1 MNNTAGPQVI
11 AVLGCTGTVGAEVM
25 RQVATRD
32 CTIRGILRQAPQ
44 SYPVPPRDRPA
55 CVSFALV
62 DHSSEDQL
70 SQAFVGVDAMFLLIG
85 THPAQVQTE
94 SRMIAAAQRAGVRRI
109 IKLSAPLV
117 TAPASVEAANWHRAV
132 EAQLAASGLE
142 FCCLRPYAFMQ
153 NWLRNTYTI
162 KRFGTIIGSA
172 GAAPR
177 NYVDCRDVAAIA
189 TRLLLSD
196 QMPHTDAI
204 TITGPEVISN
214 QEMTERISCVTGA
227 TVRCINLSRSEHYR
241 MLITQAQLPEW
252 LAQHIVELEELA
264 IRIPEQ
270 ATNSVAAL
278 LDRAPRTMNAFLH
291 EHRSAFMQKNNP
303 IPI

>member
-1 MNNTAGPQVI
+1 
-11 AVLGCTGTVGAEVM
+11 M
-25 RQVATRD
+25 RQLATHN

-44 SYPVPPRDRPA
+44 SYPVPPQDRPA
-55 CVSFALV
+55 RVSYALV
-62 DHSSEDQL
+62 DHASEDQL
-70 SQAFVGVDAMFLLIG
+70 SRAFAGVDAVFLLIG

-117 TAPASVEAANWHRAV
+117 AAPASVEAANWHRAV
-132 EAQLAASGLE
+132 EAKLAASGLE

-162 KRFGTIIGSA
+162 KRFGAIIGSA
-172 GAAPR
+172 GVAPR

-189 TRLLLSD
+189 TRLLLSE
-196 QMPHTDAI
+196 QLPHTDAI

-214 QEMTERISCVTGA
+214 QEMVERISLATGA
-227 TVRCINLSRSEHYR
+227 TVRYTNLSRSDHYR
-241 MLITQAQLPEW
+241 MLVTQAQVPEW

-270 ATNSVAAL
+270 ATNSVAAF
-278 LDRAPRTMNAFLH
+278 LDRPARTMDSFLH
-291 EHRSAFMQKNNP
+291 EHRSAFMQKKSP

>member
-1 MNNTAGPQVI
+1 
-11 AVLGCTGTVGAEVM
+11 
-25 RQVATRD
+25 
-32 CTIRGILRQAPQ
+32 
-44 SYPVPPRDRPA
+44 
-55 CVSFALV
+55 
-62 DHSSEDQL
+62 
-70 SQAFVGVDAMFLLIG
+70 
-85 THPAQVQTE
+85 
-94 SRMIAAAQRAGVRRI
+94 
-109 IKLSAPLV
+109 
-117 TAPASVEAANWHRAV
+117 
-132 EAQLAASGLE
+132 
-142 FCCLRPYAFMQ
+142 MQ

-214 QEMTERISCVTGA
+214 QEMAERISCATGA